1 LDCQVAVSHVS
12 HDYVGRYRLLNLLRS
27 GKTCQVWEVIDDVAG
42 ERLAIKL
49 LLSDFRRNR
58 EEVGYMRHEFE
69 VGNKLHHPRVITIR
83 DFGVNRDNVYLAM
96 ELFPAPNIKQVI
108 QQHFDT
114 IAPLAHRS
122 ITQAAEGLAYFH
134 EQGWIHR
141 DIKPDNFLMK
151 PTGEV
156 KLIDFALAQRR
167 RGGFLRFFSR
177 TSTKIKGTRSYMA
190 PEQIR
195 GQSLDERADIY
206 SLGCTIF
213 ELLAGKPPFTGGTT
227 AELLNK
233 HLKAAPP
240 SLQSVTRNA
249 SDGITQLL
257 KRMMAKLPKARPRD
271 CNEFLQ
277 EFRSIEVFKE
287 S

>member
-1 LDCQVAVSHVS
+1 VSHVS
-12 HDYVGRYRLLNLLRS
+12 QEYVGRYRLLNLLRS
-27 GKTCQVWEVIDDVAG
+27 GKTCQVWEVMDDVAA

-49 LLSDFRRNR
+49 LLGEFRHNR
-58 EEVGYMRHEFE
+58 EEVGYMKHEFE
-69 VGNKLHHPRVITIR
+69 VGKKLKHARVITIR
-83 DFGVNRDNVYLAM
+83 DFGTSGENVYLAM
-96 ELFPAPNIKQVI
+96 DLFPAPNLKQVI
-108 QQHFDT
+108 QQNFDS
-114 IAPLAHRS
+114 IAPLAKRC

-141 DIKPDNFLMK
+141 DVKPDNFLMK

-167 RGGFLRFFSR
+167 RSGILRLLSRGGG
-177 TSTKIKGTRSYMA
+177 KIQGTRSYMS

-195 GQSLDERADIY
+195 GQALDERADIY

-213 ELLAGKPPFTGGTT
+213 ELLSGKLPFTGSST

-240 SLQSVTRNA
+240 SLQAVVHGA
-249 SDGITQLL
+249 SDGMTQLV
-257 KRMMAKLPKARPRD
+257 KRMMAKTPDSRPRD
-271 CNEFLQ
+271 CNAFLQ
-277 EFRSIEVFKE
+277 EFLSIKVHKD

>member
-1 LDCQVAVSHVS
+1 LDCQAAVSHVS
-12 HDYVGRYRLLNLLRS
+12 QDYVGRYRLLNLLRS
-27 GKTCQVWEVIDDVAG
+27 GKTCQVWEALDDVAG

-49 LLSDFRRNR
+49 LLSDFRHSR

-69 VGNKLHHPRVITIR
+69 VGKNLHHPRVITIR
-83 DFGVNRDNVYLAM
+83 DFGINRDNVYLAM

-114 IAPLAHRS
+114 IAPLARQCMA
-122 ITQAAEGLAYFH
+122 QAAEGLAYFH

-167 RGGFLRFFSR
+167 RGGFMRLFSR

-206 SLGCTIF
+206 SLGCTFF
-213 ELLAGKPPFTGGTT
+213 EMLSGKPPFTGSTT

-233 HLKAAPP
+233 HLKAGVP
-240 SLQSVTRNA
+240 SLQAVNRNA
-249 SDGITQLL
+249 SDGVTQLI
-257 KRMMAKLPKARPRD
+257 KRMMAKAPEGRPRD
-271 CNEFLQ
+271 CNAFLQ
-277 EFRSIEVFKE
+277 EFRTMEVFKD